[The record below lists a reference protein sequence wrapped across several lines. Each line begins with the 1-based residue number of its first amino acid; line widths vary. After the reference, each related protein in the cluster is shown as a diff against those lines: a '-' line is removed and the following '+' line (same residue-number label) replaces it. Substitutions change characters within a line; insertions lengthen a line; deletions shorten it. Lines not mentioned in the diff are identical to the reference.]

1 MGGFRE
7 RKIARLVGA
16 WGHVPSEHTFVYAG
30 CHPAGRRFLLGK
42 FFAEQVSWC
51 GIDPLKSVL
60 SGWPDGFMAGRVV
73 QAVSVPV
80 QNDPAA

>member
-1 MGGFRE
+1 MLVATQRDGGFFWA
-7 RKIARLVGA
+7 I
-16 WGHVPSEHTFVYAG
+16 
-30 CHPAGRRFLLGK
+30 
-42 FFAEQVSWC
+42 FAEQVSWC

-60 SGWPDGFMAGRVV
+60 SGWPDGLMAGRVI